1 MSEYSI
7 FLEEKNKIDNFF
19 DRGYKIQSLF
29 ENLSGTFVEFSLNEE
44 NVQLQ
49 LVTPEGRKY
58 IGTKLMSHI

>member
-1 MSEYSI
+1 MSEYAM
-7 FLEEKNKIDNFF
+7 FLEEKNKIDYFF
-19 DRGYKIQSLF
+19 DHGYQIQSLF

-58 IGTKLMSHI
+58 IGTKLMTFI

>member
-1 MSEYSI
+1 MSEYNN
-7 FLEEKNKIDNFF
+7 FLEEKNKIDHFF
-19 DRGYKIQSLF
+19 DQGYQMQSLF

-58 IGTKLMSHI
+58 IASKLISQI